1 MRRDSALNFL
11 RRQIRAA
18 KVAVLMVLWR
28 LSIGTLA
35 SAQDFWHATNGLLND
50 EVWSLAVQL
59 HGNVF
64 AGTGDG
70 KIFRST
76 DTGENWEQVG
86 SLSNARV
93 RSFVFNMSGHIFA
106 GTQGGGLFRSTDN
119 GVTWTR
125 LNISHNNILSLAINP
140 AQTIFA
146 GTEGGG
152 IFRSMNNGSNWRRV
166 LLTNTVVPALAIN
179 ANGHVFAGTEGDGVF
194 RSMTNGDDW
203 PPVNA
208 GLTNQTIQALA
219 INPVTQELFAGTTAG
234 VFISTNNGDAW
245 KPRSTGLT
253 NPVVRSL
260 VGNASGH
267 IFAGTN
273 SGGVFRTTDS
283 GENWTAVNSGLANFS
298 IFALVIN
305 SEGDIFAGTLGKGV
319 FRAIAPR
326 VNDTSSSSVRAA
338 GNNIPITA
346 NIVFDKGV
354 GSATVHYRKGGEID
368 FNTAT
373 MSKMQGDVFE
383 GSIPGTAV
391 TSKGVEYFIMAANA
405 GGHLQQEPA
414 TGIFS
419 IQVRVDSERNPEV
432 LLNGA
437 ESTAYRL
444 VSVPMQLED
453 SSAASVLLDD
463 LGKYDRKKWRLFGLG
478 NGQDLVEFPD
488 AGDFAL
494 GRSLFLIVKDPGK
507 VIDAGPGQSIKT
519 DREFTMTLKP
529 GHNLIASP
537 FNFNIP
543 ASKLR
548 LASGDSIKLCTYK
561 GEWIPANELSPWEGN
576 YLANN
581 RSVNDTLFVNPELSS
596 VASSSS
602 PPVSK
607 ASERAWRIQILA
619 TCGEAR
625 DTQNFAGVVSES
637 SDEWDV
643 NDWVEPPPIGEYVSL
658 YFPHQE
664 WEKVLSRYS
673 HDLRSPERPNQRWD
687 FDVESNITGEVI
699 TLRFDQ
705 VEDIPNE
712 LSAYLVD
719 FALGHKQNL
728 RENAAY
734 QFRAPEP
741 DHPKELSFIVGK
753 EEFIAQ
759 QTAEI
764 PEVPSD
770 FVLYQNFPNPF
781 NPATTIRYGL
791 PRTERV
797 TLKVYNLIGEE
808 VVTLV
813 NDAKKEAGYHIS
825 IWDGRNKN
833 GNIVASGVYVYR
845 IRAGSFSMTK
855 KLVMIK

>member
-1 MRRDSALNFL
+1 MLL
-11 RRQIRAA
+11 
-18 KVAVLMVLWR
+18 LGLT
-28 LSIGTLA
+28 IGVPA
-35 SAQDFWHATNGLLND
+35 SAQTFWQATNGL
-50 EVWSLAVQL
+50 ETAQVFSLAIQANGSVL
-59 HGNVF
+59 

-76 DTGENWEQVG
+76 DNGENWGQVD
-86 SLSNARV
+86 SLSNAPV
-93 RSFVFNMSGHIFA
+93 RALAIIMSGHIFA

-119 GVTWTR
+119 GATWARLLGVTH
-125 LNISHNNILSLAINP
+125 SSVLSLAIYP
-140 AQTIFA
+140 EQTIFA

-152 IFRSMNNGSNWRRV
+152 IFRSMDNGSNWRRV
-166 LLTNTVVPALAIN
+166 LSTNTVLPALAIN
-179 ANGHVFAGTEGDGVF
+179 AEGHVFAGTEGGGVF
-194 RSMTNGDDW
+194 RSTTNGANW
-203 PPVNA
+203 TPANA
-208 GLTNQTIQALA
+208 GLTNTTIQALA
-219 INPVTQELFAGTTAG
+219 INSSGHIFAGTQG
-234 VFISTNNGDAW
+234 DVFLSTNNGDTW
-245 KPRSTGLT
+245 VLRSTGPM
-253 NPVVRSL
+253 NQIVRSL
-260 VGNASGH
+260 AINASGH
-267 IFAGTN
+267 VFAGTN
-273 SGGVFRTTDS
+273 SGGVFRTTD
-283 GENWTAVNSGLANFS
+283 GGKNWTAVNSGLANFS

-305 SEGDIFAGTLGKGV
+305 SDGDIFAGTLGKGV

-326 VNDTSSSSVRAA
+326 VNHTPPSSAQTA

-383 GSIPGTAV
+383 GNIPGTAV

-419 IQVRVDSERNPEV
+419 IQVRVDSERNPDV
-432 LLNGA
+432 QPHGN

-444 VSVPMQLED
+444 VSVPLQLED

-488 AGDFAL
+488 AGDFVL
-494 GRSLFLIVKDPGK
+494 GRSLFLIVKDPDK
-507 VIDAGPGQSIKT
+507 VIDAGPGQSVRT
-519 DREFTMTLKP
+519 DREFPITLVP

-543 ASKLR
+543 AGKLR
-548 LASGDSIKLCTYK
+548 LTSGDSIKLCTYK

-581 RSVNDTLFVNPELSS
+581 RSISDVLFVNPDLSS
-596 VASSSS
+596 VSSSS
-602 PPVSK
+602 PPSVSK
-607 ASERAWRIQILA
+607 ANQRSWRVQILA

-637 SDEWDV
+637 SDGWDE

-664 WEKVLSRYS
+664 WEKALSRYS
-673 HDLRSPERPNQRWD
+673 HDLRSPDTPNRRWD
-687 FDVESNITGEVI
+687 FVVESNITGEVI

-705 VEDIPNE
+705 VEEIPNE
-712 LSAYLVD
+712 LSVYLVD

-728 RENAAY
+728 RENGTY
-734 QFRAPEP
+734 QFRTPAPE
-741 DHPKELSFIVGK
+741 HPKELSFIVGK

-759 QTAEI
+759 QTAEL
-764 PEVPSD
+764 PAVPSE
-770 FVLYQNFPNPF
+770 FILSQNFPNPF

-791 PRTERV
+791 PSTERV
-797 TLKVYNLIGEE
+797 TLKVYNLLGEE
-808 VVTLV
+808 VAALV
-813 NDAKKEAGYHIS
+813 NDEKKNAGYHVV
-825 IWDGRNKN
+825 IWDGRNQA
-833 GNIVASGVYVYR
+833 GQQVGSGIYFYQMF
-845 IRAGSFSMTK
+845 IGKFFMTK
-855 KLVMIK
+855 KMALVK